1 MKKLLLFVALFVATC
16 NAAIL
21 NWHAEMTG
29 PVGSGTFEASWDGV
43 SSNIQG
49 EFNWTDV
56 TDIQWLSL
64 ESLSSSWATSWGTF
78 TSFPVTGT
86 YSVQLPAVTYVPLWQ
101 NQPWLASLKDVD
113 KDYLV
118 AGYLYD
124 GSLPDGNVPEST
136 WFPAVAGLGLLGFVL
151 RRRLNVLGLLA
162 VCFVGAGTLKAATP
176 PIDGGGSVTVTQ
188 KESYT
193 LNRIVLRYEI
203 RYRYNYQIN
212 GTEIR
217 AQPTTD
223 KVVAI
228 ICTPVAF
235 KNTRDQLVIDYSK
248 TEELDVTDYVVAQSL
263 YQAAY
268 SAVPGIALN
277 KPAVLLPASGSLA
290 LLLARAAK

>member
-1 MKKLLLFVALFVATC
+1 MKKLLLFVAFFGATC

-21 NWHAEMTG
+21 NWHAEIAG
-29 PVGSGTFEASWDGV
+29 QIGSGTFEASWDGY

-56 TDIQWLSL
+56 ADIQWLTL
-64 ESLSSSWATSWGTF
+64 ESLSSSWASSWGTF
-78 TSFPVTGT
+78 TSFPTTGV

-101 NQPWLASLKDVD
+101 NQPWLAGLKDID

-124 GSLPDGNVPEST
+124 GPLSSNIPENM
-136 WFPAVAGLGLLGFVL
+136 WFPVVVGLGLFGFIA
-151 RRRLNVLGLLA
+151 RRRVNLIGLVVL
-162 VCFVGAGTLKAATP
+162 CFVGLTVKAANP
-176 PIDGGGSVTVTQ
+176 PIDGGGIVTVTQ

-217 AQPTTD
+217 AQPTTG

-290 LLLARAAK
+290 LLLARAAE